1 MSGKKGRS
9 GRRPNPRPAPP
20 QPAVYDA
27 KMRRLLLEGPWAV
40 GLTLATMPP
49 HDELA
54 ALWAAHG
61 APLGPRA
68 WFVGRQAF
76 VQRARGEKP
85 KRTGSRAQQV
95 VAVLNQLTHTGDY
108 TGQPFTLRPWQKR
121 IILALFATGR
131 DRRRLV
137 RTALLMLPRKN
148 GKTELAAAIAIYCLL
163 FDGTLGGEIYLA
175 AADREQAGKVY
186 GAIVAMLRADPE
198 LEARVLIV
206 ESQKRVTHPASN
218 SLLKAISAEAY
229 SKHGFNAS
237 VVIYDE
243 LHAAQTRELWD
254 VLATSQGG
262 RVEPLLIAISTAG
275 YDRESILHELYAH
288 AQRVQEHP
296 ALDPTFLPIIFE
308 APKNADWRDERVWK
322 AANPALGDFR
332 SLQDMRIMAARAA
345 EIPAQE
351 NVFRRLYLNQWTQQA
366 SRWLSLEAWDA
377 CRADPVPRAGREWYI
392 GLDLSTT
399 TDLTA
404 MVGVSPDPDGVHFAV
419 RALAFLPQARIRER
433 VTRDRVP
440 YDEWG
445 RRGQLVITPGNT
457 IDYER
462 VRAELQQWDAESAGV
477 REIAYDRFNATDL
490 VQRLKDADGFTVV
503 PMHQGFAA
511 MSAPAKALEQVI
523 LAKTL
528 RHDGDPVLR
537 WCVGN
542 VAVETDPAGNIK
554 PSKRVSTERIDSVV
568 ALVMALDR
576 LQRNCVP
583 AAVPDFSVLW
593 VGAPAGG

>member
-9 GRRPNPRPAPP
+9 GRRPNPRPAPAP
-20 QPAVYDA
+20 PAAYDA
-27 KMRRLLLEGPWAV
+27 KMRRLLLAGPWAV

-54 ALWAAHG
+54 AMWAEHG
-61 APLGPRA
+61 ATLGRRA
-68 WFVGRQAF
+68 WFAGRLAF
-76 VQRARGEKP
+76 VQRARGETP
-85 KRTGSRAQQV
+85 RRTGAPQV
-95 VAVLNQLTHTGDY
+95 VEVLNQLTHTGDY
-108 TGQPFTLRPWQKR
+108 AGQPFTLRPWQKSR
-121 IILALFATGR
+121 IILPLFRTGR
-131 DRRRLV
+131 DGRRLV
-137 RTALLMLPRKN
+137 RTALVMLPRKN

-163 FDGTLGGEIYLA
+163 FDGTSGGEIYLA

-186 GAIVAMLRADPE
+186 GAIVTMLRADPE
-198 LEARVLIV
+198 LERQVLIV
-206 ESQKRVTHPASN
+206 ESQKRIQHPGSG

-254 VLATSQGG
+254 VLATSQGA

-275 YDRESILHELYAH
+275 YDRNSILYELYAH
-288 AQRVQEHP
+288 AQRVAEDP
-296 ALDPTFLPIIFE
+296 KLDPTFLPIVFE
-308 APKNADWRDERVWK
+308 APKDADWRDERVWK
-322 AANPALGDFR
+322 KANPALGDFR

-351 NVFRRLYLNQWTQQA
+351 NSFRRLYLNQWTEQA
-366 SRWLSLEAWDA
+366 SRWLSLESWDA
-377 CRADPVPRAGREWYI
+377 CRADAVPRTGRVWYV
-392 GLDLSTT
+392 GLDLSST

-404 MVGVSPDPDGVHFAV
+404 LVGVSPDPDGVHFAV
-419 RALAFLPQARIRER
+419 RAMAFLPQARIRDR
-433 VTRDRVP
+433 VTRDRAP

-445 RRGQLVITPGNT
+445 RRGQLILTPGNVV
-457 IDYER
+457 DHER

-477 REIAYDRFNATDL
+477 REVAFDPWNATDL
-490 VQRLKDADGFTVV
+490 LQRLKDVDGFTCI
-503 PMHQGFAA
+503 PIRQGFASL
-511 MSAPAKALEQVI
+511 SAPSKALEQAI
-523 LAKTL
+523 LGKTL

-537 WCVGN
+537 WCISN
-542 VAVETDPAGNIK
+542 VSVEHDPAGNIK

-583 AAVPDFSVLW
+583 AAVPDYSVVWL
-593 VGAPAGG
+593 GAPA